1 MRQITVRLSD
11 PELEERIRRMAKET
25 GKSLNRVVLDL
36 LNGET
41 GKERKK
47 LAGESLAKLAGGWSD
62 QDARE
67 FEEAVE
73 IFERIDEKIW
83 K

>member
-11 PELEERIRRMAKET
+11 PELEERIRRMAKES
-25 GKSLNRVVLDL
+25 GKSLNKVVLDL

-47 LAGESLAKLAGGWSD
+47 QAGESLARLAGGWSD

-73 IFERIDEKIW
+73 IFERIDEEIW